1 MASALFNLDINAGQ
15 DWTAEIDITS
25 ANGAARDLTGTTF
38 ISKIK
43 RHYKSISHR
52 TAITIT
58 VLDEVFGKLRLQLS
72 NSQTTALKD
81 GKFIYDIELTTTA
94 TGTVE
99 RIVEG
104 IITIQP
110 EITTP

>member
-1 MASALFNLDINAGQ
+1 MAIALFNLDINAGQ

-58 VLDEVFGKLRLQLS
+58 VLDEVLGKLRLQLS

-94 TGTVE
+94 TGAVE

>member
-1 MASALFNLDINAGQ
+1 MASTLFNLDINAGQ

-25 ANGAARDLTGTTF
+25 SNGAPRDLTGMTF

-43 RHYKSISHR
+43 RHYKSISHK

-58 VLDEVFGKLRLQLS
+58 VLDEVLGKLRLQLS

-94 TGTVE
+94 TGAVE